1 MLMVMFIWIFNVLWR
16 ARARE
21 DLIGSVEDEVSLGGG
36 LFSSWRG
43 EEEVEGGGGGGGGVR
58 WGFYV
63 RSKRRVKRMEGSRGV
78 NAVKRRATRGGE
90 RRRVGFM
97 C

>member
-16 ARARE
+16 ARARG

-43 EEEVEGGGGGGGGVR
+43 EEEVEGGLGGV
-58 WGFYV
+58 F
-63 RSKRRVKRMEGSRGV
+63 
-78 NAVKRRATRGGE
+78 T
-90 RRRVGFM
+90 
-97 C
+97 